1 MLNATYAA
9 ALQPTPAT
17 IVWRTTMFTVLEFA
31 IYVLT
36 PFLHVLFAI
45 PTTTEPWCALPVPQL
60 TTLTLQLPVLYV
72 LHQML
77 TATTVIL
84 EEQDQCG
91 VTTAL
96 RPTTSPIT
104 LLVLAV
110 YVMWVLLTVPY
121 VLKIAVN
128 LIISVVMDVWMEN
141 ITQSTKPN
149 VLFVVMQ
156 LLTAIT
162 ALTL

>member
-1 MLNATYAA
+1 
-9 ALQPTPAT
+9 
-17 IVWRTTMFTVLEFA
+17 MFTVLEFA

-45 PTTTEPWCALPVPQL
+45 PTTTELWCALPVPQL

-72 LHQML
+72 LQPML
-77 TATTVIL
+77 TVPTVIL
-84 EEQDQCG
+84 EEQVQCG

-121 VLKIAVN
+121 VLRIAVN
-128 LIISVVMDVWMEN
+128 LIISVVMDVLMEN
-141 ITQSTKPN
+141 ITPSTKPN